1 MALKKN
7 NSNHPREIDKSK
19 KSNRRCGNCASYVEK
34 NPGDIYNE
42 CKCGITGQKKE
53 YWNCCKKF
61 SWRRDRNYKGEVTP
75 DVPVAPASCGNTK
88 IFYLYKDGSN
98 YKVHNEAVVKG
109 TITKEQA
116 NEIFDC
122 TYAGSFIPG
131 DVGLPENRFDDYTSD
146 DTDWFELHNPEEAF
160 FATAEEPTVDMTVDE
175 LVARFASMRD
185 QWKKQW
191 EL

>member
-1 MALKKN
+1 MDDYGRTLVSAKRAGKPTYFFEVGDKVKVGSLLDPVVDEVLDNGLCYRIKFREQDKK
-7 NSNHPREIDKSK
+7 K
-19 KSNRRCGNCASYVEK
+19 Y
-34 NPGDIYNE
+34 
-42 CKCGITGQKKE
+42 
-53 YWNCCKKF
+53 
-61 SWRRDRNYKGEVTP
+61 GEEG
-75 DVPVAPASCGNTK
+75 GNTK
-88 IFYLYKDGSN
+88 IFYLYIDGSN

-131 DVGLPENRFDDYTSD
+131 DVGLPENRFDDYSSD